1 MEMTKRNL
9 LMKLKYQVVKNQN
22 GKLRL
27 FSQIFVKKNK
37 SKYKMV
43 YKNRIYEIKE
53 FLDDIDSKY
62 RNKNFISIKLIILN
76 NTISLSYMFKECSSL
91 ISITNLS

>member
-1 MEMTKRNL
+1 MEIAKRNL

-76 NTISLSYMFKECSSL
+76 NTIVFHICSKNAL
-91 ISITNLS
+91 L